1 MTNTAVDEPATE
13 APATPPPRRRS
24 TVDLLERFGLL
35 ALLVIVIVVFSVWLP
50 DTFATAANFRA
61 VVTTQAV
68 GSVVAMALLL
78 PLVSGRFDV
87 SVGATTGLCA
97 IAAAAAMSRY
107 GLPLPVAV
115 LVAVVVGLV
124 VGLFNGVVV
133 SYLGVNSIIGTLGT
147 GTVLGGV
154 IAAYTHGT
162 PISGDLSPALTDLGT
177 TGLLGVPSLF
187 VIAMIVC
194 VVCWY
199 VLTQTPFGRRLFAV
213 GANLAA
219 ARLTG
224 LAARVLVVSSFA
236 LAGVLAA
243 LAGILQIGAQGAADP
258 QVAGITFILPSM
270 AAVFLGATTIHP
282 GRYNVPGTLVALF
295 FLGTTV
301 SGLALAG
308 ASPWVTDV
316 FNGSAIIA
324 AIAISAQFRRR
335 RTGELDI
342 GS

>member
-1 MTNTAVDEPATE
+1 M
-13 APATPPPRRRS
+13 
-24 TVDLLERFGLL
+24 DLLERYGLL
-35 ALLVIVIVVFSVWLP
+35 GLLVVVIVVFSIWLP

-87 SVGATTGLCA
+87 SIGATTGMCA
-97 IAAAAAMSRY
+97 IAAAATMSRY
-107 GLPLPVAV
+107 GLSLPLAV
-115 LVAVVVGLV
+115 LVAVAVGLV
-124 VGLFNGVVV
+124 VGLFNGFVV

-147 GTVLGGV
+147 TTVLGGI

-162 PISGDLSPALTDLGT
+162 PISDGLSPALTNLGT

-187 VIAMIVC
+187 VIAMVIC
-194 VVCWY
+194 VACWY
-199 VLTQTPFGRRLFAV
+199 ILTQTPFGRRLFAV
-213 GANLAA
+213 GSNLAA

-224 LAARVLVVSSFA
+224 LGARTLVVSSFT

-243 LAGILQIGAQGAADP
+243 LAGIMQIGAQGSADP
-258 QVAGITFILPSM
+258 QVAGIPFILPSM

-282 GRYNVPGTLVALF
+282 GRYNVPGTIVALL